1 MTTVFHC
8 YVHSRIELYLVVFPR
23 ELWASK
29 NRKVERT
36 LVNNFTEKMHSK
48 LPLGLTI
55 HLAKK
60 KYESQ
65 DKLKREFC
73 HFGCSI
79 TVGICRRFAFLL
91 GELSSEAINF
101 PAFLCKSGRGYG
113 RRWMNLQIYLLS
125 LSSSSLSS
133 SSGFH

>member
-1 MTTVFHC
+1 MTTVIHC
-8 YVHSRIELYLVVFPR
+8 YVHSRKELYLVVFPR

-65 DKLKREFC
+65 DKLKSQFC

-79 TVGICRRFAFLL
+79 TVGICRRFAFL
-91 GELSSEAINF
+91 SSTEVTINF
-101 PAFLCKSGRGYG
+101 AAFLCKSGRGYG